1 MARSTLTALS
11 RLNRLAGLLTVACG
25 LTVGFSGGA
34 VPQAHAS
41 DQIGVYAKIGKVIVN
56 GSQVTICGAFRVA
69 NTAGDYQPAATGY
82 LFYEC
87 KGDSKTQTMCQ
98 MQWTEIANGV
108 TGKNCVGWGNRHGTY
123 GEDTKNTQVRTTL
136 PAQGPNPYPLEMGV
150 VQMPSSASTLICDSL
165 TGLPINHSACD
176 GPALLDMAGSPADM
190 TSAPAADLSTPGTTP
205 PGSAP
210 KSGCSAAP
218 GALPAGGA
226 TGLLLGLGALMRL
239 LQRRRQA
246 RS

>member
-1 MARSTLTALS
+1 M
-11 RLNRLAGLLTVACG
+11 
-25 LTVGFSGGA
+25 
-34 VPQAHAS
+34 
-41 DQIGVYAKIGKVIVN
+41 N

-150 VQMPSSASTLICDSL
+150 VQMPSAASTLICDSL
-165 TGLPINHSACD
+165 AGLPINHSACD
-176 GPALLDMAGSPADM
+176 GPVFLDMAGSPADM
-190 TSAPAADLSTPGTTP
+190 TSPPAADLSTPGTTP
-205 PGSAP
+205 PGSTP